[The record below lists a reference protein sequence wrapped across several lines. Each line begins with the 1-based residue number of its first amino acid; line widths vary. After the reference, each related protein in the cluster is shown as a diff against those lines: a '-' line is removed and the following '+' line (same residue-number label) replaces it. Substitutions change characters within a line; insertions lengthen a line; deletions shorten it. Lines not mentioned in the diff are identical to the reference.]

1 MTVPRPIPGQSG
13 PCRRGARVPALAIAA
28 LMLICS
34 ACSSPTI
41 RYSGGSSDNPAE
53 VRTPVA
59 SIPPEKK
66 VAPPAKAQPSDGET
80 AETEQEQAERELLAA
95 LPDPVRVGGDPDRLI
110 GMNRY
115 LLPAALGAP
124 MLVRQDGPS
133 EVWQYEAAGCVL
145 DIFLYRASAAAE
157 LAVIHVES
165 RDKNGEP
172 VDTPGCLEAVEDN
185 RMPVP
190 TS

>member
-1 MTVPRPIPGQSG
+1 VTVHRRIPDQGG
-13 PCRRGARVPALAIAA
+13 RGTRVPALAAAA
-28 LMLICS
+28 LMLVCS
-34 ACSSPTI
+34 ACSTPTI
-41 RYSGGSSDNPAE
+41 RYSDGTSDNPAE

-66 VAPPAKAQPSDGET
+66 VTPPPKPEPSESET
-80 AETEQEQAERELLAA
+80 AGSEQEQAERDQLAA

-145 DIFLYRASAAAE
+145 DIFLFRANAGAE

-172 VDTPGCLEAVEDN
+172 VNTSGCLEAVEDN
-185 RMPVP
+185 RVPVP